1 MDCVALGRPLETAT
15 APLPPHHLL
24 LRRTD
29 VAPAQQAKVEAETE
43 EVDTAPPVKYRD
55 LFRYS
60 KSSDFALLFLG
71 VLAACGSGAQR
82 PVSSIIFG
90 NVINGFTSIGAVL
103 KIIRLQCIYYCY
115 IAAGAAVCGFIQGWT
130 FSLLAERVANGVR
143 TRYLEA
149 LLKTDI
155 AFYDTASTG
164 ALSGRLTTDVALVH
178 GAVGQKLGLFVQLFA
193 TLFTGIVIGFWYSWE
208 LTLVTLSLV
217 PILATIGGAGK
228 RKGAAN
234 AAKEAAAD
242 ADANAV
248 TDELFAAIRTV
259 AAFTGER
266 RAEASYRASA
276 TLASLAGF
284 HSRVVTGLGHG
295 TVQLV
300 LFSGYCIAMWFGS
313 VLIRQGTIN
322 GGHVMSA
329 FFSVMISASSLG
341 QTAPCVDAFK
351 RGCRAAGA
359 LFEAIERAPTVTDAP
374 DAAPPAKPPAG
385 ELLFD
390 SVAFTYASRPD
401 APVFTGLTL
410 RLGAGL
416 TTALV
421 GESGSGKSTCI
432 ALLLRFYD
440 IQAGCLRFDGHDVRS
455 LPIAWLRSQ
464 MGLVSQE
471 PVLFATSVRDNLR
484 YGRPDASDADLV
496 AACTAAH
503 AHEFIMALERGYDQ
517 QVGDRGTQL
526 SGGQRQRL
534 AIARAILRDPVV
546 LLLDEATSALDNTSE
561 RAVQR
566 ALDDIR
572 KEKKRTTVVV
582 AHRLTTIRDAD
593 DIVVMRAG
601 SVVERGDHDALA
613 RVPNGAYA
621 ALLAMQESS
630 AAAGKTAALPS
641 SGSLTA
647 LDKVTTAVTVVPA
660 DATSNGKHA
669 GLAAVVVDAAAVK
682 AAPDGVD
689 PNAKP
694 LARVFA
700 LCRPDSTFLVLGLSA
715 AALAGGIFP
724 VFAVIMSHILTV
736 FFEPFNQMKV
746 DAVFWACMFLVIG
759 GGALVVYTTMYT
771 CAAILAQRVGLRLRM
786 LALHAALRQEVS
798 FFDTTANATGALAS
812 RIAGDVLAVRL
823 LVSDGAFAV
832 IQNCATLTAGLVI
845 AFVGGWQLALVMCGT
860 LPLTLASYYIAA
872 RRLGDLAGDTR
883 KLYEHANQVAS
894 DALAN
899 IRTVAAFG
907 SQARVMTSFSAAL
920 AVPEAACRKQ
930 ARIVGY
936 SQAFSQAMASLPAA
950 FSFYIGGIFIEKG
963 IMTFQGVMQVFFA
976 LLMTAA
982 GMSQVSAA
990 TADIGAAKPAAAA
1003 LFALVDRVPAI
1014 DADSEEGLRLDSA
1027 AGEYQLRDVAFTYPA
1042 RPDTRA
1048 LDGVTLTIAAGSNVA
1063 LVGSSGSGKSTVIQ
1077 LLLRFGDPQR
1087 GGVFFDGHDV
1097 RQLNLRWLRSQ
1108 LALVSQEPV
1117 LFSGTVFDNVAYGAK
1132 PDQHATLDDVRAA
1145 CQAAA
1150 MAAFIDTLP
1159 DGYDTAVG
1167 SRGVQLSGGQRQ
1179 RLCLARAILRDP
1191 VALLLDEA
1199 TSALDNTS
1207 ERAVQRA
1214 LDEMRKEKRRTT
1226 VTVAHRL
1233 TTIRDADKICVMG
1246 NGKLLEEG
1254 THEQLLNLP
1263 GGSYAAL
1270 VAAREGGGH

>member
-1 MDCVALGRPLETAT
+1 MEE
-15 APLPPHHLL
+15 
-24 LRRTD
+24 D
-29 VAPAQQAKVEAETE
+29 VDVL
-43 EVDTAPPVKYRD
+43 PPVKYSD
-55 LFRYS
+55 LFRYARTP
-60 KSSDFALLFLG
+60 SDLALLFLG
-71 VLAACGSGAQR
+71 VLAAAGSGAQR

-90 NVINGFTSIGAVL
+90 NVINGFTSVGTVL

-115 IAAGAAVCGFIQGWT
+115 IAAGAALCGFLQGWT

-143 TRYLEA
+143 TRFLA
-149 LLKTDI
+149 SLLRTDI

-178 GAVGQKLGLFVQLFA
+178 GAVGQKLGLFIQLFA
-193 TLFTGIVIGFWYSWE
+193 TLLTGIVIGFWYSWE

-217 PILATIGGAGK
+217 PILATIGGIGK
-228 RKGAAN
+228 RKGALS
-234 AAKEAAAD
+234 AAREAASD
-242 ADANAV
+242 AEANAV

-276 TLASLAGF
+276 TLAALAGF
-284 HSRVVTGLGHG
+284 QARVVTGLGHG

-313 VLIRQGTIN
+313 FLIRQGTIN

-341 QTAPCVDAFK
+341 QTAPCFDAFK
-351 RGCRAAGA
+351 RGCRAAA
-359 LFEAIERAPTVTDAP
+359 SLFEVIERAPTVTDSP

-390 SVAFTYASRPD
+390 NVAFTYASRPD

-421 GESGSGKSTCI
+421 GESGSGKSTVI
-432 ALLLRFYD
+432 SLLLRFYD
-440 IQAGCLRFDGHDVRS
+440 VNSGSLRFDGTDVRS
-455 LPIAWLRSQ
+455 LPLAWLRSQ
-464 MGLVSQE
+464 LGLVSQE
-471 PVLFATSVRDNLR
+471 PVLFATSVKDNLR
-484 YGRPDASDADLV
+484 YGRPDATDAELE
-496 AACTAAH
+496 AASAAAH
-503 AHEFIMALERGYDQ
+503 AHDFIMALEKGYDQ
-517 QVGDRGTQL
+517 PVGDRGTQL

-572 KEKKRTTVVV
+572 KEKRRTTVVV

-593 DIVVMRAG
+593 DIVVMRRG
-601 SVVERGDHDALA
+601 NVMERGTHDALA
-613 RVPNGAYA
+613 RLPSGAYA
-621 ALLAMQESS
+621 ALLAMQEAS
-630 AAAGKTAALPS
+630 AAGKSSTALPS

-647 LDKVTTAVTVVPA
+647 LDKVSSTAVTAVP
-660 DATSNGKHA
+660 SGKHVE
-669 GLAAVVVDAAAVK
+669 LDAVVVVDSPGKGSDNRANTT
-682 AAPDGVD
+682 DGLD

-700 LCRPDSTFLVLGLSA
+700 LCRPDMPFLVLGMGA

-736 FFEPFNQMKV
+736 FFEPFSAMKN

-759 GGALVVYTTMYT
+759 GGALVVYTVMYT
-771 CAAILAQRVGLRLRM
+771 SAAILAQRVGLRLRM
-786 LALHAALRQEVS
+786 LALHAALRQAVA
-798 FFDTTANATGALAS
+798 FFDTTSNATGALAS

-832 IQNCATLTAGLVI
+832 IQNAATLTAGLII
-845 AFVGGWQLALVMCGT
+845 AFVGGWQLALVMFGT

-872 RRLGDLAGDTR
+872 KRLGDLAGDTR
-883 KLYEHANQVAS
+883 KLYEQANQVAS

-907 SQARVMTSFSAAL
+907 SQSRVMGAFTAAL
-920 AVPEAACRKQ
+920 AVPETACRKQ
-930 ARIVGY
+930 ARVVGY

-1014 DADSEEGLRLDSA
+1014 DADSEEGLRLESA

-1048 LDGVTLTIAAGSNVA
+1048 LDGLSLTIAAGANVA

-1077 LLLRFGDPQR
+1077 LLLRFGDPQS
-1087 GGVFFDGHDV
+1087 GSVCFDGHDM

-1117 LFSGTVFDNVAYGAK
+1117 LFSGTVFDNITYGAK
-1132 PDQHATLDDVRAA
+1132 PDQAVTLNDVRAA
-1145 CQAAA
+1145 CDAAA

-1167 SRGVQLSGGQRQ
+1167 ARGVQLSGGQRQ

-1214 LDEMRKEKRRTT
+1214 LDDMRKAKRRTT

-1233 TTIRDADKICVMG
+1233 STIRDADKICVMG
-1246 NGKLLEEG
+1246 GGKLLEEG
-1254 THEQLLNLP
+1254 THEQLLARP
-1263 GGSYAAL
+1263 GGTYAAL
-1270 VAAREGGGH
+1270 VAAREGGAH